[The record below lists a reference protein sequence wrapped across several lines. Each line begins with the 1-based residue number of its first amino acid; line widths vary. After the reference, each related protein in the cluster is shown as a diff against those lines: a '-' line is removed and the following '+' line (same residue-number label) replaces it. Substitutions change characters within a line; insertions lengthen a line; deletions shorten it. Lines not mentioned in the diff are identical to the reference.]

1 MGLNL
6 FRLLETRMLQEGASE
21 MVQWLKVPEATSG
34 NLSMM
39 CGTNE
44 VEGRMTP
51 PTSCSLTFTGGSSDP
66 IQLSRLLGQTGAQ
79 TGTPGDHRGENTA
92 HH

>member
-51 PTSCSLTFTGGSSDP
+51 PTSCSLTFTGKP
-66 IQLSRLLGQTGAQ
+66 CYVCTHPQTNKQ
-79 TGTPGDHRGENTA
+79 TNNKM
-92 HH
+92 